1 MNVDIESVSPSRSVL
16 HIVASAEEAA
26 AKAAEVVKEIA
37 KTASLPG
44 FRKGKLP
51 LNLVEK
57 KFESR
62 IASELRNRLIS
73 TMLSQVQTE
82 KKDEISIYEAVVV
95 NTYEKQEDGSYKI
108 DITVDLEPSFTL
120 PKFEDLSIQSVHNEV
135 TDADVEKEVENFR
148 RSFAQYKDAEADYQ
162 IKTDDMASLSFSGKT
177 PDGKALAEV
186 YPDAAAFAEKDKA
199 WCTAGSA
206 YFLVPGVSQDI
217 IGKKLNDTAT
227 IEVEFPADFRK
238 ECLRGVKAVY
248 TYTVKTVRVL
258 EIPEINGEML
268 SKHAMKSLDELR
280 ERIRTKLTQA
290 RAEDDRMQNL
300 MAASKAL
307 CNSVQFELPEAA
319 YDRMLAYHIDML
331 LRYSMNCGASE
342 EELSKQRDE
351 LTQGARESAAT
362 ALKEEIILSRIQREN
377 NVELTGEDVHAAFV
391 KRVQRERMNRSDAEA
406 LARNKDA
413 MRSLARG
420 ALREKLL
427 AFVLEKAG
435 KQA

>member
-57 KFESR
+57 KFENR

-82 KKDEISIYEAVVV
+82 KKDEISIYEAVEV
-95 NTYEKQEDGSYKI
+95 NTYEKQDDGSYKI

-120 PKFEDLSIQSVHNEV
+120 PKFEDLSIQAVHNEV

-186 YPDAAAFAEKDKA
+186 YPDAAAFAEKDEA

-206 YFLVPGVSQDI
+206 YFLVPGVAQDI

-227 IEVEFPADFRK
+227 IEVEFPADFHK

-268 SKHAMKSLDELR
+268 GKYGMKDVDELR
-280 ERIRTKLTQA
+280 TRIRTHLTEA
-290 RAEDDRMQNL
+290 RAENDRSLNL
-300 MAASKAL
+300 MATSKAL
-307 CNSVQFELPEAA
+307 CESVQFDLPEAA
-319 YDRMLAYHIDML
+319 LERIINYNLDQM
-331 LRYSMNCGASE
+331 LRYNMDRGISE
-342 EELSKQRDE
+342 EDLSKHREE
-351 LTQGARESAAT
+351 LTERARKGAEAQ
-362 ALKEEIILSRIQREN
+362 LKEQMILERIRKDEK
-377 NVELTGEDVHAAFV
+377 VELTPQEINEAFM
-391 KRVQRERMNRSDAEA
+391 RYAIRERMDKNAVTEMTRNREMMNNFVRAT
-406 LARNKDA
+406 
-413 MRSLARG
+413 
-420 ALREKLL
+420 LREKIL
-427 AFVLEKAG
+427 AMVLEKTGQKA
-435 KQA
+435 